1 VPTGFPQVV
10 VVSGSDY
17 EMGLQYAEQT
27 ADRIAHNVAIMKS
40 MLYDAYGQDT
50 VTNDMKIWDYYIRE
64 YVPSMSDWFTGMAA
78 GCKEKSYNLDYYDM
92 LLVAYY
98 PAEAW
103 ARPQVPYPP
112 EANVQA
118 VTSTNASQG
127 EADDAPHSCT
137 GFAAT
142 GAATPDGKSILG
154 FNSMVGVEAADNII
168 LIAFPAEGA
177 TFVTQSP
184 AGKIA
189 GNFGM
194 NSYGLA
200 WGMTAITSPT
210 TKWGLTEGYFQYM
223 CQTPKTPAEAQAF
236 LETTPRGGVTG
247 GFIMADADNVMVLE
261 TNAIHY
267 NLRKPGD
274 LGEKGDW
281 VVQTN
286 HLAHPS
292 LRADN
297 PEWVLALRST
307 VERYDTVIKYLEE
320 TPPGT
325 IDVNLTKTI
334 IGTVDWYD
342 ASTDT
347 WNYNQPGS
355 PKINNSHGTTSV
367 NIFQPAT
374 LTAYLMTGMPSG
386 IGIPTE
392 ATGEYVK
399 LQLKSDPKGVASQA
413 KSDTLDIYW
422 DAVDTFEHELNT
434 KAAYLTLPVISNI
447 EDKLDKAFY
456 AYTVALD
463 RHGYAYLE
471 SDPNRQRELWASVLT
486 YFAQAQLYAQMAKTA
501 LLREKR

>member
-1 VPTGFPQVV
+1 
-10 VVSGSDY
+10 
-17 EMGLQYAEQT
+17 
-27 ADRIAHNVAIMKS
+27 MKS
-40 MLYDAYGQDT
+40 LLYDAYGQDT
-50 VTNDMKIWDYYIRE
+50 VTNDMKVWDYYIRE

-78 GCKEKSYNLDYYDM
+78 GCKEKGYDLDYYDM

-103 ARPQVPYPP
+103 ARPDVPYPP
-112 EANVQA
+112 EANVKA
-118 VTSTNASQG
+118 DPSTNASQE
-127 EADDAPHSCT
+127 EAGNAPHSCT
-137 GFAAT
+137 SFAAT
-142 GAATPDGKSILG
+142 GEATPDGKSIFG
-154 FNSMVGVEAADNII
+154 FNSMVGEETADNII

-184 AGKIA
+184 AGKLA

-194 NSYGLA
+194 NSNGIA
-200 WGMTAITSPT
+200 WGMTAIHSPT
-210 TKWGLTEGYFQYM
+210 TKWGLTEGYFQFM

-236 LETTPRGGVTG
+236 LKTTPRGGVTG

-274 LGEKGDW
+274 LEEKGNW

-292 LRADN
+292 LWADN
-297 PEWVLALRST
+297 PEWIWGDT
-307 VERYDTVIKYLEE
+307 VERYDTAIKYLEE
-320 TPPGT
+320 APAGT
-325 IDVNLTKTI
+325 VDINLAKTI
-334 IGTVDWYD
+334 LGAEDWYD

-347 WNYNQPGS
+347 WHRNQPG
-355 PKINNSHGTTSV
+355 KRAVINSHRTTSV

-399 LQLKSDPKGVASQA
+399 LQLKADPKGVASQA
-413 KSDTLDIYW
+413 NSDTLEIYW
-422 DAVDTFEHELNT
+422 DAVDTFEYELNT
-434 KAAYLTLPVISNI
+434 KAAYLTLPVVTNI
-447 EDKLDKAFY
+447 ENKLDKAFY
-456 AYTVALD
+456 AYTAGLD
-463 RHGYAYLE
+463 RYGYAYLE
-471 SDPNRQRELWASVLT
+471 SDPNRQRGLWASALT
-486 YFAQAQLYAQMAKTA
+486 YYAQAQLYAQMAKTA
-501 LLREKR
+501 LLREKRLEQ